1 MYSIAWPRAAIYT
14 TVLNYTRLGRSLGPL
29 GGLITERPNW
39 FSASSAF
46 ILLTSTVVTVVTWVY
61 SDHPPQWLPAGSA
74 SGSSAGIVFTH
85 VPVLRFF
92 APQGRHVAPINV
104 KFGRVELTVGPL
116 LPAKFHLDRLR
127 GGGLRTLKLK
137 KWNFTN
143 IIAPEGRV
151 PYTIFTKFAEY
162 MRVLSLY
169 KFAKF
174 GCFISINN
182 KIINNLLRWGRFQ
195 PNFRRPLA
203 AKLWS
208 C

>member
-1 MYSIAWPRAAIYT
+1 MWDMTPFIPSMYSIAWPRAAIYT

-92 APQGRHVAPINV
+92 APQGRHAAPIKV
-104 KFGRVELTVGPL
+104 KFGSEEQTAPHCQISPWSAQGWGFTAPKTGKKIRI
-116 LPAKFHLDRLR
+116 LP
-127 GGGLRTLKLK
+127 
-137 KWNFTN
+137 
-143 IIAPEGRV
+143 I
-151 PYTIFTKFAEY
+151 
-162 MRVLSLY
+162 
-169 KFAKF
+169 
-174 GCFISINN
+174 
-182 KIINNLLRWGRFQ
+182 
-195 PNFRRPLA
+195 
-203 AKLWS
+203 
-208 C
+208 